1 MLARVYAAAVSGID
15 ARVLDVEIDV
25 SAGLPCFHIVGLPDT
40 SMREARER
48 VRSALRNGGFP
59 IPGGAVTVNL
69 APADF
74 RKFGASLDLPVAI
87 GMLLIC
93 GLVSRSRARRLFVGE
108 LGLNGDVRP
117 VRGALCLALAAR
129 DGGFEEIVLPAVN
142 AAEAAAVEGISVIPV
157 ASLAAAVAHVK
168 GDDPIAPFAPPE
180 ARPARPRRIDFSEI
194 RGQAVARRALEIS
207 AAGGHHVLLTGPP
220 GAGKTMLARRLPTIL
235 PPLARSESIEVTK
248 IHSVAGALPAS
259 EGLIEFPPFRSPH
272 HGISAPGL
280 VGGGTRPGP
289 GEISLAHRGVLF
301 LDELAEFR
309 RDVLE
314 AIRQPLEEKRVH
326 LVRVGGASTFPCD
339 FLLVAAMNPCPCGF
353 IGDARRVCTCSFG
366 ERQRY
371 ARKISGPLLD
381 RIDLHVSVPAVP
393 WADIHKDGSEETSRM
408 IALRVAAARRMAAA
422 RFPSRPAF
430 RNAEL
435 AASDLEPF
443 LCLEP
448 RVKRLA
454 ASAIERL
461 CLSVRA
467 LHRALRV
474 ARTIADLADTEKVEP
489 AHLAEALSYR
499 PRLTAEEAAR
509 LDSETLAPARLPS
522 QVR

>member
-1 MLARVYAAAVSGID
+1 MLARVHAAAVSGID

-74 RKFGASLDLPVAI
+74 RKVGASLDLPVAI
-87 GMLLIC
+87 GMLSIC
-93 GLVSRSRARRLFVGE
+93 GLASRSGARRLFVGE
-108 LGLNGDVRP
+108 LGLNGEVRP

-129 DGGFEEIVLPAVN
+129 DGGFEEIVLPLVN
-142 AAEAAAVEGISVIPV
+142 AAEAAAVEGIAVIPV
-157 ASLAAAVAHVK
+157 ASLASAVAHVK
-168 GDDPIAPFAPPE
+168 GDNPIQPFVTRETSPAPP
-180 ARPARPRRIDFSEI
+180 RGVDFSEI
-194 RGQAVARRALEIS
+194 RGQTVARRALEIA

-235 PPLARSESIEVTK
+235 PPLSRSESIDVTK
-248 IHSVAGALPAS
+248 VHSVAGALPAS
-259 EGLIEFPPFRSPH
+259 GGLVEFPPFRSPH

-301 LDELAEFR
+301 LDELPEFR

-326 LVRVGGASTFPCD
+326 LVRVGGAYTFPCD

-353 IGDARRVCTCSFG
+353 VGDPRRVCTCDHGS
-366 ERQRY
+366 RLRY
-371 ARKISGPLLD
+371 TRKISGPLLD
-381 RIDLHVSVPAVP
+381 RIDLHVSVPPVP
-393 WADIHKDGSEETSRM
+393 WADIQRVASEETSSM
-408 IALRVAAARRMAAA
+408 IRLRVAAARSRGAA
-422 RFPSRPAF
+422 RFPGRPSF
-430 RNAEL
+430 RNGEI
-435 AASDLEPF
+435 SSGDFERF
-443 LCLEP
+443 HCLEAP
-448 RVKRLA
+448 VKRLA
-454 ASAIERL
+454 AAAVNRL

-474 ARTIADLADTEKVEP
+474 ARTIADLAESEKVAP
-489 AHLAEALSYR
+489 AHLAEAISYR
-499 PRLTAEEAAR
+499 PRLTPEEASRFDA
-509 LDSETLAPARLPS
+509 ETLVSRPIG
-522 QVR
+522 